1 MFLCFFILKS
11 FTTKSPYDI
20 IEIVSFEKM
29 ECYKEVCAQ
38 HNLSVIHYVQTAK
51 KFLIGQKC
59 PKRNVPNR
67 TEEVKRLNQ
76 ILSIDNSKKETAKKN
91 KTRNNGP
98 IEINSILKFFAIS
111 ILLFGIFMIG
121 SGSYSM
127 YKDSTK
133 EVTNTKPVIYVEQTS
148 EEEIL
153 LKVTHDKALSK
164 MTYSWND
171 EEATEVPSNG
181 RREIE
186 TKIQIPTGTN
196 TLKVYA
202 SDANGQEIE
211 YKKVYTIE
219 GSININIE
227 PEGNNLKITANG
239 KNQLLYM
246 TYRWDEEEETK
257 VDINSD
263 QMEQTIEIPKGLHKL
278 TVIVVDE
285 KNKTET
291 KEQEVNGVTKPK
303 LEVTTDGSS
312 NFIIKAS
319 DEQGIKRV
327 EFIINETEKYMLD
340 LTRAYESVEDR
351 KVFEY
356 AYPLHDGEN
365 KLEVTVYNENDI
377 TETFKA
383 LVNK

>member
-1 MFLCFFILKS
+1 MKMALS
-11 FTTKSPYDI
+11 D
-20 IEIVSFEKM
+20 VSR
-29 ECYKEVCAQ
+29 
-38 HNLSVIHYVQTAK
+38 N
-51 KFLIGQKC
+51 GQKC

-67 TEEVKRLNQ
+67 TKEVKRLNQ
-76 ILSIDNSKKETAKKN
+76 ILSIDNSKKETSKKK
-91 KTRNNGP
+91 KTKNNRP
-98 IEINSILKFFAIS
+98 VEIHSVLKFFAIS
-111 ILLFGIFMIG
+111 ILIFGIFMIG

-127 YKDSTK
+127 YKEATK
-133 EVTNTKPVIYVEQTS
+133 EIGHTKPVIYVEQTT

-153 LKVTHDKALSK
+153 LKVTHDKTLSK

-171 EEATEVPSNG
+171 ENATEVPSNG
-181 RREIE
+181 RKEIE
-186 TKIQIPTGTN
+186 TRIQIPTGTN
-196 TLKVYA
+196 TLTVYA
-202 SDANGQEIE
+202 SDVNGQEIE
-211 YKKVYTIE
+211 YKKVYTLE

-227 PEGNNLKITANG
+227 PEGNKLKITANG
-239 KNQLLYM
+239 EKKLLYM

-257 VDINSD
+257 VEINSN
-263 QMEQTIEIPKGLHKL
+263 QTEQIIEIPKGLHTL

-285 KNKTET
+285 NNKTET

-303 LEVTTDGSS
+303 LVVTTDGSS

-340 LTRAYESVEDR
+340 LTRAYESVEER

-356 AYPLHDGEN
+356 SYPLHDGEN

-383 LVNK
+383 LVRK

>member
-1 MFLCFFILKS
+1 M
-11 FTTKSPYDI
+11 
-20 IEIVSFEKM
+20 
-29 ECYKEVCAQ
+29 
-38 HNLSVIHYVQTAK
+38 
-51 KFLIGQKC
+51 
-59 PKRNVPNR
+59 
-67 TEEVKRLNQ
+67 NQ
-76 ILSIDNSKKETAKKN
+76 ILSIDNSKKETAKK
-91 KTRNNGP
+91 KKIRNDGP
-98 IEINSILKFFAIS
+98 IEISSILKFFS
-111 ILLFGIFMIG
+111 ITILIFGVFMIG

-127 YKDSTK
+127 YKNSTK
-133 EVTNTKPVIYVEQTS
+133 KTGNSKPVIYVEQTL
-148 EEEIL
+148 EEELL
-153 LKVTHDKALSK
+153 LKVTHDKALAE
-164 MTYSWND
+164 MTYCWND
-171 EEATEVPSNG
+171 EEPTRVPSNG
-181 RREIE
+181 RKEIE

-196 TLKVYA
+196 TLTVYA
-202 SDANGQEIE
+202 SDVNGQEIE
-211 YKKVYTIE
+211 YKKMYTLE

-227 PEGNNLKITANG
+227 PEGNKLKITANG

-257 VDINSD
+257 IEINSD
-263 QMEQTIEIPKGLHKL
+263 QTEQTIEIPKGLHTL
-278 TVIVVDE
+278 TIIVVDE
-285 KNKTET
+285 NNKTET

-319 DEQGIKRV
+319 DEQGLKRV

-356 AYPLHDGEN
+356 AYPLHDGQN